1 MLKCP
6 HCNAASFKWSEIL
19 KANWMFSTLQCNNC
33 GKKSKITFFS
43 RLIVV
48 ALTIVPFLIFGL
60 FLSPFD
66 NVLGTIFV
74 AILIAF
80 TGSLLT
86 PYIVKYKTEE
96 NSAS

>member
-6 HCNAASFKWSEIL
+6 HCNTASFKRSKIL
-19 KANWMFSTLQCNNC
+19 KANWIFSTIQCNNC
-33 GKKSKITFFS
+33 GKKSRITYFS

-48 ALTIVPFLIFGL
+48 ALTVVPFLIFGL
-60 FLSPFD
+60 ILSPFD
-66 NVLGTIFV
+66 NVLVTIFV

-86 PYIVKYKTEE
+86 PYLVKYKIEE
-96 NSAS
+96 KNAS